1 MDMSVGNFEAH
12 VGFKKDFELY
22 VGPAQETDDWRR
34 FAEELWEVV
43 AQTLRVPLDVPVAES
58 DDGDE
63 WRYWFENSE
72 LSVSLYLG
80 RPEPGAVDKAPA
92 SLTAISRS
100 YDVESWQLAERLY
113 TRLVSVGGYL
123 VAAFL
128 DDGTPI
134 DATFDVGEDW

>member
-1 MDMSVGNFEAH
+1 MKVGVFEAH

-22 VGPAQETDDWRR
+22 VGPARETDEWRR
-34 FAEELWEVV
+34 FAGELWQDV
-43 AQTLRVPLDVPVAES
+43 ATTLRVPLDVPVAES
-58 DDGDE
+58 ADGDE

-72 LSVSLYLG
+72 MSVSLYLG
-80 RPEPGAVDKAPA
+80 RPDPGAVDKAPA
-92 SLTAISRS
+92 ILTAVSRS

-113 TRLVSVGGYL
+113 TRLVSAGTYL

-134 DATFDVGEDW
+134 DANFDVDDDW